1 MCVCMYMA
9 AREATCTPGMLS
21 AVSIKV
27 PLKLSREVI
36 REKGHVSLW
45 NRKGTQTQVSLAPAK
60 GGRGKAPGLPLKEG
74 DY

>member
-1 MCVCMYMA
+1 MYMA
-9 AREATCTPGMLS
+9 AREAACTPGMLS
-21 AVSIKV
+21 AVLIKV

-45 NRKGTQTQVSLAPAK
+45 GGKGTQRQVSLAPAK

-74 DY
+74 VY